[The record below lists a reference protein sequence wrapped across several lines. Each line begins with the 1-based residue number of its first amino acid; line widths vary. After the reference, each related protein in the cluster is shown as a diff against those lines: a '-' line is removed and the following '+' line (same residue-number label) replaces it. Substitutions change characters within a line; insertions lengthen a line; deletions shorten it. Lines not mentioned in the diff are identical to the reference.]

1 MNSRRM
7 SSSLSWQA
15 YKARP
20 LPIPAFRFFND
31 LRLSEP
37 FPSAVLLMG
46 FLRIANSDA
55 RSSFSRQQLGR
66 FWPVA
71 KWLLASV
78 AIWLLT
84 VGKPSATETSS
95 KNVDNGRS
103 CAHYVGHN
111 LVGYIKRVA
120 DSLGEFEQL
129 VLTGVLL
136 LGEHAYGLAMHAKIS
151 ELAAPRNVRLGAV
164 YMTLDRLKDKGL
176 LRSWMSDPTPERG
189 GRSKRYYELTARGAR
204 ALKQSTPTA
213 KRISDAVEKL
223 RRLGKWKLD
232 RI

>member
-1 MNSRRM
+1 MR
-7 SSSLSWQA
+7 
-15 YKARP
+15 
-20 LPIPAFRFFND
+20 AFRFFND

-71 KWLLASV
+71 KWLLAAV

-84 VGKPSATETSS
+84 ASKPSATEIYFQKLLPTA
-95 KNVDNGRS
+95 VVGG
-103 CAHYVGHN
+103 HYVSHHQ
-111 LVGYIKRVA
+111 VGYMRKAA

-136 LGEHAYGLAMHAKIS
+136 MGEHAYGMAMHAKIS

-176 LRSWMSDPTPERG
+176 LRSWMSGPTPERG

-204 ALKQSTPTA
+204 ALKQSTTTA
-213 KRISDAVEKL
+213 KRISDAVDKL
-223 RRLGKWKLD
+223 RGLGKWKLD

>member
-1 MNSRRM
+1 MNSRRI
-7 SSSLSWQA
+7 SFSLSCQA
-15 YKARP
+15 YKARH
-20 LPIPAFRFFND
+20 LPMRASRFFND

-71 KWLLASV
+71 KWLPAAV

-84 VGKPSATETSS
+84 VGETQRDRNIFL
-95 KNVDNGRS
+95 KIVDNGRTR
-103 CAHYVGHN
+103 AHYVPHHQ
-111 LVGYIKRVA
+111 VGYMIKAA

-136 LGEHAYGLAMHAKIS
+136 LGE
-151 ELAAPRNVRLGAV
+151 
-164 YMTLDRLKDKGL
+164 
-176 LRSWMSDPTPERG
+176 
-189 GRSKRYYELTARGAR
+189 
-204 ALKQSTPTA
+204 
-213 KRISDAVEKL
+213 
-223 RRLGKWKLD
+223 
-232 RI
+232 

>member
-1 MNSRRM
+1 M

-46 FLRIANSDA
+46 FVRIANSDA

-71 KWLLASV
+71 KWLLAAV

-84 VGKPSATETSS
+84 ASKPSATETSS
-95 KNVDNGRS
+95 KNVENGRS
-103 CAHYVGHN
+103 YVHYVRHN
-111 LVGYIKRVA
+111 
-120 DSLGEFEQL
+120 Q
-129 VLTGVLL
+129 
-136 LGEHAYGLAMHAKIS
+136 
-151 ELAAPRNVRLGAV
+151 
-164 YMTLDRLKDKGL
+164 
-176 LRSWMSDPTPERG
+176 
-189 GRSKRYYELTARGAR
+189 GAR
-204 ALKQSTPTA
+204 IHSGNLNNSC
-213 KRISDAVEKL
+213 
-223 RRLGKWKLD
+223 
-232 RI
+232 